1 MGMGMGVV
9 FFTTPLAT
17 HGGAILIVKSVSQ
30 SLLIVKPEV
39 K

>member
-1 MGMGMGVV
+1 MV

-17 HGGAILIVKSVSQ
+17 HDGAILIVKSVSQ
-30 SLLIVKPEV
+30 SKLIGKPEV